1 MSTLLVKNISALI
14 TNDKELG
21 DFKDGA
27 IYVENNEIR
36 QVGYT
41 KDLPQTAD
49 VVIDASD
56 KLVCPG
62 FVNTHHHFYQTLTR
76 AVPGAMDEKLF
87 DWLVRLYPIWG
98 ELDPEATYVSSLIA
112 PAVPQPATICISGR
126 TVRSWMTRSVRQM
139 RSACGSTR
147 SAVP

>member
-1 MSTLLVKNISALI
+1 MSTLLVKNISTLI
-14 TNDKELG
+14 TNDDDLG

-27 IYVENNEIR
+27 IYAVDNEIR

-41 KDLPQTAD
+41 KDLPKTAE

-76 AVPGAMDEKLF
+76 AVPGAMDE
-87 DWLVRLYPIWG
+87 
-98 ELDPEATYVSSLIA
+98 
-112 PAVPQPATICISGR
+112 
-126 TVRSWMTRSVRQM
+126 
-139 RSACGSTR
+139 
-147 SAVP
+147 